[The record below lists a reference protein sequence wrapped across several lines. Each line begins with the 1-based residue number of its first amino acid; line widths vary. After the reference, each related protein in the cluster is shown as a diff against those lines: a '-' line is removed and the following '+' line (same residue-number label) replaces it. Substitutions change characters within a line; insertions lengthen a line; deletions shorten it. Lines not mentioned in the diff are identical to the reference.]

1 MSRISRD
8 AVLDSSEVYSF
19 ARPLVNSGRLSV
31 PCTYDGSPLNT
42 PTISTADPAAPGPAL
57 LPRCAAST
65 ASCSTSSAGLH
76 AADLQCRCGRRNR
89 GGRRGR
95 ETARPDDAGRPDRRA
110 CRALPRRRAVAAVYL
125 IRPDQH
131 VAARFPE
138 YNEAQVRFAIRRAT
152 GKE

>member
-1 MSRISRD
+1 M
-8 AVLDSSEVYSF
+8 LDLSEAYSF

-42 PTISTADPAAPGPAL
+42 PDALDGAPQRTRPGAPCPDAPLGKGFLLDKLGGGFTLLTIDADADDEIVEDGVTATRLAL
-57 LPRCAAST
+57 K
-65 ASCSTSSAGLH
+65 
-76 AADLQCRCGRRNR
+76 AADDPT
-89 GGRRGR
+89 GGLA
-95 ETARPDDAGRPDRRA
+95 ARYLGDAPS
-110 CRALPRRRAVAAVYL
+110 AVYL